1 MQLNKAEIELRTY
14 RMQRIARRLL
24 KTFAALLTIITI
36 GSGLV
41 RAQTSSTRPNILK
54 DVGIDQKLG
63 EQVPL
68 DLVFRDEMGRTV
80 RLGDYFGSKP
90 VILSLVYFN
99 CPMLCTMVE
108 NGLLES
114 LKNLKFNVGDEFQI
128 VTVSFNP
135 EDTPR
140 LAAAKKDMYVNLY
153 GRPAAAAGWHFLTGE
168 EASIHRLTS
177 AVGFHYSFDSG
188 SGQYA
193 HATAIMVL
201 TPDGR
206 LSRYFFGIRYP
217 ASDLRLG
224 LVEASS
230 WKIGTPVDAVLL
242 YCCQYNPATGK
253 YGVIISHIIQLAGFV
268 TLITV
273 GTLMLMLFRAER
285 ERGV

>member
-1 MQLNKAEIELRTY
+1 MAVAVKNRKRGER
-14 RMQRIARRLL
+14 
-24 KTFAALLTIITI
+24 I
-36 GSGLV
+36 GSGLRV
-41 RAQTSSTRPNILK
+41 CIQLLTMLALGMVFNATPGKAQTSSVRPSILK

-63 EQVPL
+63 QQVPL
-68 DLVFRDEMGRTV
+68 DIVFRDETGRAV
-80 RLGDYFGSKP
+80 RLGDYLGSKP

-114 LKNLKFNVGDEFQI
+114 LKDLKFDVGNEFQV

-135 EDTPR
+135 QDTPR

-153 GRPAAAAGWHFLTGE
+153 GRPGARAGWHFLTGE
-168 EASIHRLTS
+168 EASIRRLTS
-177 AVGFHYSFDSG
+177 AVGLHYSFDPA

-201 TPDGR
+201 TPEGR
-206 LSRYFFGIRYP
+206 LARYFFGIRYP

-230 WKIGTPVDAVLL
+230 RQIGTPVDSVLL

-268 TLITV
+268 TVLTV
-273 GTLMLMLFRAER
+273 ATVMLMLFRAER
-285 ERGV
+285 RRGV